1 MTQSYFE
8 GEVRTLWL
16 VEGEV
21 GDDGPDRRMQ
31 LLEDFAFIDPN
42 GVRWLAPAGSR
53 IDGASIPRMLWSVAG
68 DPFIGQYRRAS
79 VLHDVACDDRT
90 RPSKDVHRMF
100 YDAMIADGTST
111 AQAVE
116 FYTAVRLFGPHWDD
130 PVPAP
135 ATPRLASKRRGKGDA
150 KVAPPAR
157 IAKPRLRRQRILK
170 IDEVEKLLDAVLDE

>member
-1 MTQSYFE
+1 MAQSYFE

-31 LLEDFAFIDPN
+31 LLEDFAFVDPN

-135 ATPRLASKRRGKGDA
+135 ATPRLVRKRGA
-150 KVAPPAR
+150 KAAPPAAR

>member
-1 MTQSYFE
+1 MAQAFFE

-21 GDDGPDRRMQ
+21 GDDAPDRRMQ
-31 LLEDFAFIDPN
+31 LLEDFAFVDPN
-42 GVRWLAPAGSR
+42 GVRWVAPAGSKV
-53 IDGASIPRMLWSVAG
+53 DGASIPRMLWSVAG

-90 RPSKDVHRMF
+90 RPSKVVHRMF
-100 YDAMIADGTST
+100 YDAMIADGTSE

-130 PVPAP
+130 PIP
-135 ATPRLASKRRGKGDA
+135 ATPRLARPKGTKTA
-150 KVAPPAR
+150 APLR
-157 IAKPRLRRQRILK
+157 QSKPRLKPHRTLK
-170 IDEVEKLLDAVLDE
+170 ISQAEQALDEVLDE

>member
-21 GDDGPDRRMQ
+21 GDDDPDRRMQ
-31 LLEDFAFIDPN
+31 LLEDFAFVDPN

-53 IDGASIPRMLWSVAG
+53 IDGASIPRVLWSVAG

-79 VLHDVACDDRT
+79 VLHDVACNERT

-135 ATPRLASKRRGKGDA
+135 ATARRARAGA
-150 KVAPPAR
+150 KKSAKAAAPVR
-157 IAKPRLRRQRILK
+157 RTKPRLKMTRKLD
-170 IDEVEKLLDAVLDE
+170 IDQVEKALDAALGE